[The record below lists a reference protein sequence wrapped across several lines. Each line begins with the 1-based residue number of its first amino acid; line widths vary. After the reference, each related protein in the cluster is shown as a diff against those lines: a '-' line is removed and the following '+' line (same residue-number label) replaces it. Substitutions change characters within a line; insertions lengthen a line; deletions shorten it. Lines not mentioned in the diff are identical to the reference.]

1 MLFGLNDAEFC
12 FHTFDFKL
20 LFNELKI
27 RTYFQTGNFLI
38 NFFLIIYYIIFL
50 ATKLINMKRG
60 KDSLDLI
67 SMTEEELKAFLTV
80 NNTK

>member
-1 MLFGLNDAEFC
+1 
-12 FHTFDFKL
+12 L

-27 RTYFQTGNFLI
+27 RTDFQTGNFLI